1 MHKYLLYFFCF
12 LSIQYTYS
20 DIFEVYPI
28 YETPPIDTR
37 GDAADDPAFW
47 LNKEFPALS
56 IVFGTD
62 KRAGIYAYNLRGD
75 KITFSPVGQI
85 NNIDTRTLN
94 LDFKNNNIK
103 VGIHC
108 LSPSYLKDKLF
119 NGYDLGTLASDVRI
133 YAEGLSNKIKE
144 ARS

>member
-20 DIFEVYPI
+20 DTFEVYPI
-28 YETPPIDTR
+28 YETPPIETR

-85 NNIDTRTLN
+85 NNIDTVSYTHLTLPT
-94 LDFKNNNIK
+94 
-103 VGIHC
+103 
-108 LSPSYLKDKLF
+108 S
-119 NGYDLGTLASDVRI
+119 DLV
-133 YAEGLSNKIKE
+133 
-144 ARS
+144 